1 MRVIVLFDLPVV
13 TPEDRKAYRT
23 FRRFLIKSGFV
34 MVQESVY
41 SKIALNGTAA
51 RAIQGKVRENRPP
64 AGLVQ
69 MITLTEK
76 QYNNMEFVVG
86 EKTGNVVDSDERLV
100 VL

>member
-23 FRRFLIKSGFV
+23 FRRFLVKSGFV

-51 RAIQGKVRENRPP
+51 RAIQGKVREHRPP

-76 QYNNMEFVVG
+76 QYNSMEFVVG
-86 EKTGNVVDSDERLV
+86 EKAGNVVDSDERLV
-100 VL
+100 IL

>member
-86 EKTGNVVDSDERLV
+86 EKTDNVVDSDERLV

>member
-13 TPEDRKAYRT
+13 TPEDRKAYRS